1 LSKILFL
8 TTHSLASNPR
18 IVKEIK
24 LAVDNGFKVQV
35 SCFIFRNWSFDLN
48 EKLLLEFKQR
58 GVDFNCIEA
67 GKEGGASWLM
77 SVLKEKFYRGISQ
90 LFFLKSSVLS
100 IAVSRRSNELLKS
113 VNKIKDADWVIGHNP
128 GALWA
133 TSFAGKKLHCK
144 TGFDVED
151 YHPGEGNDK
160 NLQRLTKNLMQQV
173 LPNMDYV
180 SFASPLIMG
189 EIKKDISY
197 NGDNWF
203 TILNYFPA
211 SEFVLPETQLPGLLK
226 LVWFSQNIN
235 SGRGLELILP
245 AIRSNL
251 GKVELHLYGNINEDF
266 KKQNL
271 DGMNNVFF
279 YEPITQTLLHQ
290 NLSTYDV
297 GLALDIPTDVNR
309 NLVITN
315 KLLAYLQAGLY
326 VVASGTKSQKSFMK
340 DFPDMGICFN
350 YKKNDLNV
358 ILENVLNRRDIIRSN
373 RKKRYD
379 NFKHHTWETESKKLV
394 FALKQI
400 KLD

>member
-1 LSKILFL
+1 MSKILFL